1 MVQLYRLKILALP
14 LVVSMLFAGCKTS
27 ESARHSTNDV
37 KSPDSPD
44 SKLSNNADSDQTR
57 LSTSGISLDASDEI
71 ARLLYERARQEIEGG
86 SSSLGASEVR
96 SLMGAESFRY
106 QVLAMENAGER
117 VKKVGDA
124 DTLQV
129 QVEGTYMRTTDVY
142 ENPEGPEDACLRF
155 TAASGLRRA
164 DGTWEVESDKAGF
177 AIQSENVVSCE

>member
-1 MVQLYRLKILALP
+1 MFQVYRHKILAFALP
-14 LVVSMLFAGCKTS
+14 LIATALVAGCKTA

-37 KSPDSPD
+37 KSPDST
-44 SKLSNNADSDQTR
+44 SSNSSSSDQAR
-57 LSTSGISLDASDEI
+57 PAASGLSLDASDEI

-96 SLMGAESFRY
+96 SLMGAESFQY
-106 QVLAMENAGER
+106 QVLAMENAGRR

-129 QVEGTYMRTTDVY
+129 QIEGTYMRTTDVY

-177 AIQSENVVSCE
+177 AVLSENVVSCE